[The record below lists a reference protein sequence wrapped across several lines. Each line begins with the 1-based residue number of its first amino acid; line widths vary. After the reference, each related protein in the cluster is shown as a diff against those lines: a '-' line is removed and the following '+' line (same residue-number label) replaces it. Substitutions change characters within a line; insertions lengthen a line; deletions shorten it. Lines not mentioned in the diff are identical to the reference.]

1 LVDTANIVWA
11 LLFGAVG
18 IGYFTYGRRQDHKS
32 ALLAGIALMI
42 YPYFVSGTLAM
53 VAVGAA
59 LLALPFLLKF

>member
-32 ALLAGIALMI
+32 ALLAGMALMI

>member
-1 LVDTANIVWA
+1 MVDTANIVWA

-32 ALLAGIALMI
+32 ALLAGMALMI

-59 LLALPFLLKF
+59 LLALPFLLQF

>member
-1 LVDTANIVWA
+1 MVDTANIVWA

-42 YPYFVSGTLAM
+42 YPYFVSGTVAM

>member
-1 LVDTANIVWA
+1 MVDTANIVWA

>member
-1 LVDTANIVWA
+1 MVDTANIVWA

-53 VAVGAA
+53 IAVGAA

>member
-1 LVDTANIVWA
+1 MVDTANIVWA

-32 ALLAGIALMI
+32 ALLAGMALMI